1 MYGSTEPGSLFV
13 SGLCVPYPCCVN
25 NERTFPNIRARNLEG
40 LDVVLPSAFV
50 GERNVVMVAFQRQHQ
65 DLVDSW
71 VPWLEQQAAFDTG
84 LRFYEI
90 PTIGRLW
97 APARRFIDGGMAS
110 AIRIPAI
117 LQRTFTVYGDVRR
130 LTTPLGIT
138 DTTTIAVVFVD
149 SSGDVLWQGSGGY
162 TAEKAEAL
170 GAALTAQHNKQ

>member
-1 MYGSTEPGSLFV
+1 M
-13 SGLCVPYPCCVN
+13 N

-40 LDVVLPSAFV
+40 LDVVLPSAFA

-110 AIRIPAI
+110 A
-117 LQRTFTVYGDVRR
+117 
-130 LTTPLGIT
+130 
-138 DTTTIAVVFVD
+138 
-149 SSGDVLWQGSGGY
+149 
-162 TAEKAEAL
+162 
-170 GAALTAQHNKQ
+170 